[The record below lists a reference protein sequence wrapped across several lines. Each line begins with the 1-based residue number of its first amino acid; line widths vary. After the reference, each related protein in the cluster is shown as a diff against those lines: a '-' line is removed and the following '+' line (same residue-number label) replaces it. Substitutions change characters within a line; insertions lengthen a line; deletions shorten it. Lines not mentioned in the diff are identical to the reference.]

1 MRLAEDSCLA
11 CNFTLQNH
19 LFVSPHLQTAL
30 VWMAT
35 AFCDLLAM
43 NFVWMGSYSR
53 LLKSLSGPV
62 DILTR
67 LDNVFKLM
75 HVKLNVV
82 FLLKSYSKLLIGK
95 TSNLFMNRQLIMI
108 LRWHN
113 FIADFLLRQN
123 NTQAT
128 RCKRKTTERWARMS
142 HLSDSNAACIRRNT
156 NRTIALDVQVL

>member
-95 TSNLFMNRQLIMI
+95 PSNLFMNRQLIMI
-108 LRWHN
+108 LWWHN
-113 FIADFLLRQN
+113 FIADFYYDKIIHKPQG
-123 NTQAT
+123 A
-128 RCKRKTTERWARMS
+128 KKKTERRTRMS
-142 HLSDSNAACIRRNT
+142 HLSDSNAACIRWNT
-156 NRTIALDVQVL
+156 NHTIALDVQVL